1 MPAPGREYGLCLA
14 VLAVILL
21 ICCSGALG
29 SKHGISGEVHGLSG
43 KEQAQDAFQEDFRQ
57 ALVQRG
63 LRSAMPVLEDYG
75 ITALSIF
82 ASLTRE
88 SFAEMPLKLGH
99 RTSLLQWWET
109 LTSPQE
115 SGFRERVTVAAEKTE
130 MRGHDNS
137 HVNVVSEQFPGESYV
152 RSWFSS
158 FGPMRNVLDYSADG
172 VAGMSNRRAARE
184 EFFPDWVQ
192 STEPKC
198 IPVRPFLD
206 NTWLLNSSFKILMM
220 QTGFAVVESSFV
232 RARNSANMYGQNARP
247 ALPRVSCAC
256 AI

>member
-1 MPAPGREYGLCLA
+1 MAAPGRDYGLSLA
-14 VLAVILL
+14 VLAVILF
-21 ICCSGALG
+21 IYCSGALG
-29 SKHGISGEVHGLSG
+29 SKHGLSGEAHGLSG
-43 KEQAQDAFQEDFRQ
+43 EEQAQDAFQEDFRQ

-63 LRSAMPVLEDYG
+63 LASAMPVLEDHG

-99 RTSLLQWWET
+99 RTSLLQWWEA

-115 SGFRERVTVAAEKTE
+115 SGVRERLTVAAEKAA

-137 HVNVVSEQFPGESYV
+137 KVNVVSEQFPGESYV
-152 RSWFSS
+152 RSWYS
-158 FGPMRNVLDYSADG
+158 GPMRNVLDYYAEG

-184 EFFPDWVQ
+184 EFFPEWVQ

-232 RARNSANMYGQNARP
+232 RARNSANMYGQNVRP
-247 ALPRVSCAC
+247 ALSRVSCAC